1 MCPEDNSRRSSKSRP
16 CAACRVA
23 SRPRLWPA
31 SEVKRSKLY
40 DWCAAWE
47 RYGEQAFPGPGRRPG
62 SAPRIEIGRESEANV
77 AALERKI
84 GQQTIAI
91 DFLKQALQRVKD
103 LRRPSIVSGAS
114 GSPK

>member
-1 MCPEDNSRRSSKSRP
+1 MSRRQFTKEFKIE
-16 CAACRVA
+16 AARRMQGGESA
-23 SRPRLWPA
+23 SALAREL
-31 SEVKRSKLY
+31 ELKRSKLY

-62 SAPRIEIGRESEANV
+62 GAPRVERGRETEASL

-84 GQQTIAI
+84 GQQAIEI

-103 LRRPSIVSGAS
+103 LRRPSIVSGGS
-114 GSPK
+114 GSSK